1 MSWPRKCFCAALD
14 KWKNQANL
22 ARGFGILCFVYYR
35 ISMGRKA
42 SETTRVVILCV
53 WSTRVV
59 ITKQFFA
66 VLLYLLPSVLERMW
80 FIQKSKLSSQPP
92 HWKSA
97 CFLAS
102 TLKHGGWYLPKLYF
116 YRSKCSKKNL
126 KILNGK
132 CGVAFCSFKVHRL
145 QRILDFKFLQCNCMI
160 LP

>member
-1 MSWPRKCFCAALD
+1 MFITGLVWDAKQVKLLMCGYSLCVVYSCGNYKA
-14 KWKNQANL
+14 
-22 ARGFGILCFVYYR
+22 ILCCVTIFTTLSPRADVIYPKEQVVFTATTLK
-35 ISMGRKA
+35 IS
-42 SETTRVVILCV
+42 L
-53 WSTRVV
+53 
-59 ITKQFFA
+59 
-66 VLLYLLPSVLERMW
+66 
-80 FIQKSKLSSQPP
+80 
-92 HWKSA
+92 

-160 LP
+160 RP